1 MLNELVLSVIEVLSR
16 NVWDFEIGNLK
27 FGSFLAIVRSKDEKL
42 ERESSKEFMSKIKIS
57 FRCQECGYSSLR
69 WLGRC
74 PDCQQWNSLVEEAE
88 TEKETGV
95 SRYFTQWKKEKPQ
108 SIKKIEKDKI
118 IHLAT
123 GIKEFDHILG
133 GGVVPGSLILIG
145 GPPGIG
151 KSTLLLQ
158 VADKLAKIDFERKE
172 LSDLKKQQ
180 IGSFLSGQNC
190 RVLYVSG
197 EESIQQTKLRAERLK
212 VDAEKLFIVSETNL
226 ENIFDYF
233 QNLKPAFVIIDSIQ
247 TIYKSVLSGIPGS
260 VGQVRECTMELL
272 RMAKSNNIAIF
283 ISGQVTKEGTIAGP
297 RILEHMVDTVL
308 YFEGENH
315 LSCRIL
321 RVHKNRFGSTNEI
334 GIFNMRDKGLFE
346 VENST
351 SFFLSKQPREISGS
365 TVVVSLEGTRP
376 LLIEIQVL
384 ITATSF
390 SIPQRRTIGIDF
402 NRLSLLLAVLEKRI
416 GLSLG
421 TKDIFVNAAGGIQV
435 KEPAIDLGIA
445 IAAVSSFK
453 DIPCKMHMVIMGE
466 VGLGGEIRAVSFIE
480 KRIKEASKLGFR
492 ECIIPKDNLDGLKI
506 KEKIKIKAVSNI
518 RDALNCYFN

>member
-1 MLNELVLSVIEVLSR
+1 MP
-16 NVWDFEIGNLK
+16 
-27 FGSFLAIVRSKDEKL
+27 
-42 ERESSKEFMSKIKIS
+42 KIKVF
-57 FRCQECGYSSLR
+57 FRCQECGYVSVR

-74 PDCQQWNSLVEEAE
+74 PDCQQWNSLVEETE
-88 TEKETGV
+88 TEKEMGV
-95 SRYFTQWKKEKPQ
+95 SRYFTQRKKEEPQ
-108 SIKKIEKDKI
+108 SIKKIEKSKI
-118 IHLAT
+118 IHLST
-123 GIKEFDHILG
+123 GIREFDHILG

-158 VADKLAKIDFERKE
+158 VADKLAKINFEE
-172 LSDLKKQQ
+172 EQCLNKQE
-180 IGSFLSGQNC
+180 IVSFPFDGKC
-190 RVLYVSG
+190 RTLYISG
-197 EESIQQTKLRAERLK
+197 EESIQQTKLRAARLK

-233 QNLKPAFVIIDSIQ
+233 QKLKPSFVMIDSIQ

-260 VGQVRECTMELL
+260 VSQVRECTMELL
-272 RMAKSNNIAIF
+272 RMAKNTNVAIF
-283 ISGQVTKEGTIAGP
+283 ISGQVTKEGIIAGP

-308 YFEGENH
+308 YFEGESH

-334 GIFNMRDKGLFE
+334 GIFSMRDNGLVE

-351 SFFLSKQPREISGS
+351 SFFLPKQPRKISGS
-365 TVVVSLEGTRP
+365 TVVASLEGTRP

-384 ITATSF
+384 VTSTSF
-390 SIPQRRTIGIDF
+390 SMPQRRTIGIDF

-416 GLSLG
+416 GLSIG

-445 IAAVSSFK
+445 VAVVSSFK
-453 DIPCKMHMVIMGE
+453 DIPCKMHSVVMGE
-466 VGLGGEIRAVSFIE
+466 VGLGGEIRAVNFIE
-480 KRIKEASKLGFR
+480 KRIKEAAKLGFK
-492 ECIIPKDNLDGLKI
+492 ECIIPKDNLEGLKI
-506 KEKIKIKAVSNI
+506 KDKIEIKAVDNVG
-518 RDALNCYFN
+518 DALNSCFN